1 LLIEEVKEEI
11 IEKIKRIE
19 AKNDEIVKVIEKM
32 KKVGVKILRNN
43 EWQIK
48 NDLVL
53 KERKIYV
60 LRNKS
65 LRLEIIQL
73 YHNMLIAEHRDQ

>member
-1 LLIEEVKEEI
+1 MLIEEVKEEI

-32 KKVGVKILRNN
+32 KKMGVKILRNN

-48 NDLVL
+48 NNLVL

-73 YHNMLIAEHRDQ
+73 YHNMLIAEHRGQ

>member
-48 NDLVL
+48 NNLVL

-73 YHNMLIAEHRDQ
+73 YHNMLIAEHRGQ

>member
-1 LLIEEVKEEI
+1 MLIEEVKEEI

-48 NDLVL
+48 NNLVL

-73 YHNMLIAEHRDQ
+73 YHNMLIAEHRGQ